1 MELGLR
7 PCSRH
12 EWYSEGDYD
21 CVHLIH
27 PEHPSG
33 SYRDDVCMKA
43 WIDRFNGMWQNDM
56 PLKHRWGWVTP
67 TEDDIQL
74 ARHTSKE
81 VLEKEFDFTKLP

>member
-1 MELGLR
+1 
-7 PCSRH
+7 
-12 EWYSEGDYD
+12 
-21 CVHLIH
+21 
-27 PEHPSG
+27 
-33 SYRDDVCMKA
+33 MKA

-81 VLEKEFDFTKLP
+81 VLEKEFDFTELP